1 MRSERPIP
9 GNPWPHDMVIS
20 IDENPNNICQ
30 LLFIR
35 SAWGIASDVEIPML
49 DPMPDAGTS
58 GMPSSAS
65 ELEWSTRWKREWFRA
80 WQWYSISDS
89 RQRVTSELLRR
100 LSTPGQPLNPAF
112 PPFWQGEYGDD
123 GLDSSARDQWQRAS
137 RPEMLVALESTP
149 ERVCL
154 DALIAAWNTG
164 LETVVTLPYAG
175 YFAQRISAKHLV
187 VSATTRARPESYN
200 QALASPLI
208 ADWQP

>member
-1 MRSERPIP
+1 
-9 GNPWPHDMVIS
+9 MVIS

-58 GMPSSAS
+58 RTPSSVS
-65 ELEWSTRWKREWFRA
+65 ESEWSTRWEREWSRA

-89 RQRVTSELLRR
+89 SQRVTSELLRR
-100 LSTPGQPLNPAF
+100 LSTPGQPLHPAF

-123 GLDSSARDQWQRAS
+123 GLDSAAFDRWQRAS
-137 RPEMLVALESTP
+137 RPEMHVALESTP
-149 ERVCL
+149 ERICL
-154 DALIAAWNTG
+154 DALIAAWNDG
-164 LETVVTLPYAG
+164 LGTVVTLPYAG

-187 VSATTRARPESYN
+187 VSGSTRAHPASYN
-200 QALASPLI
+200 RALASPRI
-208 ADWQP
+208 ADWKP